1 MKKSTLSPYLWI
13 FLGILFGLNP
23 LVSGFQDNLQPA
35 PKTILFF
42 GDSITA
48 GYGLDPSLAFPALIQ
63 NKIDEKALAY
73 KVVNA
78 GLSGETSAGGL
89 RRVDW
94 VLQQAVDIFILE
106 LGGNDGLRGL
116 DLDQTKSNLQ
126 GIIDKVNARYPQAT
140 LILAGMEVPP
150 NLGVDYRNQFREMYR
165 QLSQENELVF
175 IPFILDGV
183 GGIPELNL
191 ADQIHPNADGHK
203 IVADLVWDTLEPLLI
218 P

>member
-1 MKKSTLSPYLWI
+1 MKKSAFSPYLWI

-23 LVSGFQDNLQPA
+23 LVSGFQDHPQPA

-73 KVVNA
+73 KVVNS

>member
-1 MKKSTLSPYLWI
+1 MSTSSRYLWI
-13 FLGILFGLNP
+13 VLGFLFGLNT
-23 LVSGFQDNLQPA
+23 LASGYQNSPQPA

-73 KVVNA
+73 KVINA

-94 VLQQAVDIFILE
+94 VLQQEVDIFVLE

-150 NLGVDYRNQFREMYR
+150 NLGVDYRNRFREMYQ
-165 QLSQENELVF
+165 QLAQENELVF

-191 ADQIHPNADGHK
+191 ADQIHPNAEGHK
-203 IVADLVWDTLEPLLI
+203 MVAELVWDTLEPLLI